1 MGPIAGVRRLIYH
14 PSPKTRTERNVKELL
29 LRGGRVYDPARGI
42 SNQSLDLAVSGG
54 RICEVAKGLDPAGFE
69 LVIDVSD
76 RIVAP
81 GMIDLHCHVYHG
93 FNSTGVHP
101 DVAGVGSGV
110 TTVVDGGSAGH
121 ANFGGFPAYVVPSS
135 RTRIF
140 CMVHIAANG
149 LSRMPELR
157 SLGDIDVGETAR
169 TVLDN
174 RPLTQGVK
182 IRAIGPTT
190 ETAGVEIVRLAKRA
204 AEESGSR
211 LMVHIGELYHG
222 GPTLTRDLLPLLGPG
237 DILTHAFT
245 PNPGRI
251 LDQGGKV
258 ISEVFDARDRGVFI
272 DTAFGRFNFSFDVAR
287 NALDQG
293 LIPDTIA
300 TDMTLPGRAQMVF
313 SMPEMLTRFLA
324 LGLSLDQVI
333 EMATANPARALGMGD
348 VLGSLEPGR
357 EADISVLEA
366 VSGNWTVSDVKGQ
379 TLRTELAIRPVLTV
393 RAGEVV
399 TPDWGPHPWGFLPNC
414 L

>member
-1 MGPIAGVRRLIYH
+1 M
-14 PSPKTRTERNVKELL
+14 KELL

-190 ETAGVEIVRLAKRA
+190 ETAGVEIVKLAKRA
-204 AEESGSR
+204 ADESGSR
-211 LMVHIGELYHG
+211 LMVHIGELYHD

-272 DTAFGRFNFSFDVAR
+272 DSAFGRFNFSFDVAR

>member
-1 MGPIAGVRRLIYH
+1 MEPIAGAKRLIYH
-14 PSPKTRTERNVKELL
+14 PSPMTRTEPNVKELL
-29 LRGGRVYDPARGI
+29 LRGGRVYDPARGM
-42 SNQSLDLAVSGG
+42 SNECLDLAISGG
-54 RICEVAKGLDPAGFE
+54 RICEVARDLDPTGFE

-76 RIVAP
+76 RIVVP

-121 ANFGGFPAYVVPSS
+121 ANFGGFPAYVVPSCK
-135 RTRIF
+135 TRIF

-157 SLGDIDVGETAR
+157 SLDDIDVAETAR
-169 TVLDN
+169 TVRDN

-190 ETAGVEIVRLAKRA
+190 QVAGVEIVRLAKRA
-204 AEESGSR
+204 ADESGSR
-211 LMVHIGELYHG
+211 LMVHIGELYHD
-222 GPTLTRDLLPLLGPG
+222 GPTLTRDLLSLLGPG

-251 LDQGGKV
+251 LDEGGKV
-258 ISEVFDARDRGVFI
+258 LPEVFDAKDRGVVM

-287 NALDQG
+287 SALDQG
-293 LIPDTIA
+293 LMPDTIA
-300 TDMTLPGRAQMVF
+300 TDMTIPGRAQSVF

-324 LGLSLDQVI
+324 LGMSLDEVI
-333 EMATANPARALGMGD
+333 AMATVNPARALGMGD

-357 EADISVLEA
+357 EADVSVLEI
-366 VSGNWTVSDVKGQ
+366 VSGDWTVLDVKGQ
-379 TLRTELAIRPVLTV
+379 TLRTELAIRPALTV
-393 RAGEVV
+393 RAGEVIA
-399 TPDWGPHPWGFLPNC
+399 PDWGPHPWGFLPN
-414 L
+414 

>member
-1 MGPIAGVRRLIYH
+1 M
-14 PSPKTRTERNVKELL
+14 KELL

-42 SNQSLDLAVSGG
+42 SNMRLDVAVSGG
-54 RICEVAKGLDPAGFE
+54 SICEVAAGLDPSGFE
-69 LVIDVSD
+69 LAIDVSD

-110 TTVVDGGSAGH
+110 TTVVDGGSAGY

-135 RTRIF
+135 KTRMF

-157 SLGDIDVGETAR
+157 SLDDIDVGETAR
-169 TVLDN
+169 AVRDN

-190 ETAGVEIVRLAKRA
+190 EIAGVEIVKRA
-204 AEESGSR
+204 KSAADDSGSR
-211 LMVHIGELYHG
+211 LMVHIGELYHDG
-222 GPTLTRDLLPLLGPG
+222 ATLTRDLLPLLGPG

-251 LDQGGKV
+251 LDRGGKV
-258 ISEVFDARDRGVFI
+258 LPEVLDAKDRGVVI
-272 DTAFGRFNFSFDVAR
+272 DTAFGRFNFGFDVAR
-287 NALDQG
+287 SAMDQG
-293 LIPDTIA
+293 LMPDTIA
-300 TDMTLPGRAQMVF
+300 TDMTIPGRAQTVF

-324 LGLSLDQVI
+324 LGLSLDDVI
-333 EMATANPARALGMGD
+333 AMVTANPARALGMGD

-366 VSGNWTVSDVKGQ
+366 VSGDWTVSDVKGQ
-379 TLRTELAIRPVLTV
+379 TLRTELAIRPTLTV
-393 RAGEVV
+393 RAGEVIA
-399 TPDWGPHPWGFLPNC
+399 PDWGPHPWGFLPNR

>member
-1 MGPIAGVRRLIYH
+1 M
-14 PSPKTRTERNVKELL
+14 KELL

-42 SNQSLDLAVSGG
+42 SNMRLDVAVSGG
-54 RICEVAKGLDPAGFE
+54 SICEVAAGLDPSGFE
-69 LVIDVSD
+69 LAIDVSD

-93 FNSTGVHP
+93 FNSAGVHP

-110 TTVVDGGSAGH
+110 TTVVDGGSAGY

-135 RTRIF
+135 KTRMF

-157 SLGDIDVGETAR
+157 SLDDIDVGETAR
-169 TVLDN
+169 AVRDN

-190 ETAGVEIVRLAKRA
+190 EIAGVEIVKRA
-204 AEESGSR
+204 KSAADDSGSR
-211 LMVHIGELYHG
+211 LMVHIGELYHDG
-222 GPTLTRDLLPLLGPG
+222 ATLTRDLLPLLGPG

-258 ISEVFDARDRGVFI
+258 LPEVLDAKDRGVVI
-272 DTAFGRFNFSFDVAR
+272 DTAFGRFNFGFDVAR
-287 NALDQG
+287 SAMDQG
-293 LIPDTIA
+293 LMPDTIA
-300 TDMTLPGRAQMVF
+300 TDMTIPGRAQTVF

-324 LGLSLDQVI
+324 LGLSLDDVI
-333 EMATANPARALGMGD
+333 AMVTANPARALGMGD

-366 VSGNWTVSDVKGQ
+366 VSGDWTVSDVKGQ
-379 TLRTELAIRPVLTV
+379 TLRTELAIRPTLTV
-393 RAGEVV
+393 RAGEVIA
-399 TPDWGPHPWGFLPNC
+399 PDWGPHPWGFLPNR

>member
-1 MGPIAGVRRLIYH
+1 MESIAGVERLIYH
-14 PSPKTRTERNVKELL
+14 PSLKTRTERNLKELL

-54 RICEVAKGLDPAGFE
+54 RICEVAKGLDPTGFG

-110 TTVVDGGSAGH
+110 TTVVDGGSGGH

-135 RTRIF
+135 KTRIF
-140 CMVHIAANG
+140 CMVHISANG

-157 SLGDIDVGETAR
+157 SLDDIDVEETAR
-169 TVLDN
+169 TVRDN

-190 ETAGVEIVRLAKRA
+190 EIAGVEILRLAKRA
-204 AEESGSR
+204 ADDSGSR
-211 LMVHIGELYHG
+211 LMVHIGELYHDG
-222 GPTLTRDLLPLLGPG
+222 DTITRELLPLLGHG

-251 LDQGGKV
+251 LDQRGRV
-258 ISEVFDARDRGVFI
+258 LPEVFDARDRGVVM

-287 NALDQG
+287 SALDQG
-293 LIPDTIA
+293 LMPDTIA
-300 TDMTLPGRAQMVF
+300 TDMTIPGRAGTVF

-324 LGLSLDQVI
+324 LGLSLDEVI
-333 EMATANPARALGMGD
+333 AMVTANPARALGMCA

-366 VSGNWTVSDVKGQ
+366 VSGDWTVSDVRGQ
-379 TLRTELAIRPVLTV
+379 NLRTELAIRPALTV
-393 RAGEVV
+393 RAGEVI
-399 TPDWGPHPWGFLPNC
+399 TPDWGPHPWGFLPNPQ
-414 L
+414 

>member
-1 MGPIAGVRRLIYH
+1 M
-14 PSPKTRTERNVKELL
+14 KELL
-29 LRGGRVYDPARGI
+29 LKGGRVYDPARGI
-42 SNQSLDLAVSGG
+42 SNQRLDLAVSGG

-93 FNSTGVHP
+93 FNPTGVHP

-121 ANFGGFPAYVVPSS
+121 ANFGGFPAHVVPSS
-135 RTRIF
+135 KTRIF

-169 TVLDN
+169 TVRDN

-190 ETAGVEIVRLAKRA
+190 EIAGVEIVRLAKRA
-204 AEESGSR
+204 ADDSGSR
-211 LMVHIGELYHG
+211 LMVHIGELYHD

-258 ISEVFDARDRGVFI
+258 LSEVFDARDRGVVM

-287 NALDQG
+287 SALDQG

-300 TDMTLPGRAQMVF
+300 TDMTIPGRAQTIF

-333 EMATANPARALGMGD
+333 EMTTANPARALGMGD

-366 VSGNWTVSDVKGQ
+366 VSGDWTVSDVKGQ

-393 RAGEVV
+393 RAGEVI